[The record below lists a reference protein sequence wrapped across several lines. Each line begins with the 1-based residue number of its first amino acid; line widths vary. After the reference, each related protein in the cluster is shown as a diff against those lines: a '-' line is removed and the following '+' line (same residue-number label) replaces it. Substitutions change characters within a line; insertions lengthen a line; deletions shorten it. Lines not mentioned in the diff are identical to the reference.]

1 MEEGE
6 FSAIIEKYFS
16 IEQAADVYR
25 YVVSG

>member
-6 FSAIIEKYFS
+6 FSAIIEKHFS